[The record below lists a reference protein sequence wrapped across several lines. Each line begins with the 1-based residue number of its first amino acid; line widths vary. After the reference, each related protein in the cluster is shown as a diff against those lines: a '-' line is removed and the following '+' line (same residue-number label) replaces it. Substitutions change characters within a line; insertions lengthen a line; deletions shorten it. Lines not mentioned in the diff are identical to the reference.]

1 MMNLKLLTLLVVCMV
16 VHQTSFAQT
25 DSLKFPDLNY
35 PEYNGYKGKRNCDL
49 PMAEAIFTPL
59 ARQVFNTPDEAQKM
73 LFALE
78 VLKDN
83 CLSVAQIMKLGSLL
97 GEENNRLNFLKK
109 AAPYVYDLMHYGQAT
124 QILKTDGATNDFLR
138 FARQQRQNGGNSNH
152 SNNNNHGQNNNN
164 NNNSNPTHITNTPCL
179 SAISDAEYKALRR
192 QVRRIFTNDL
202 KVATAQRM
210 IRKYRCLNVKQV
222 KGILR
227 LFHYENTSLRIAKF
241 AYDYTVDK
249 RNYMTLK
256 RFFKLPSNRS
266 SFTYFVNSRK

>member
-1 MMNLKLLTLLVVCMV
+1 
-16 VHQTSFAQT
+16 
-25 DSLKFPDLNY
+25 
-35 PEYNGYKGKRNCDL
+35 
-49 PMAEAIFTPL
+49 
-59 ARQVFNTPDEAQKM
+59 
-73 LFALE
+73 
-78 VLKDN
+78 
-83 CLSVAQIMKLGSLL
+83 
-97 GEENNRLNFLKK
+97 
-109 AAPYVYDLMHYGQAT
+109 
-124 QILKTDGATNDFLR
+124 
-138 FARQQRQNGGNSNH
+138 
-152 SNNNNHGQNNNN
+152 
-164 NNNSNPTHITNTPCL
+164 L

-249 RNYMTLK
+249 KNYITLK

>member
-1 MMNLKLLTLLVVCMV
+1 MNLKLLTLLLVCMAWQQV
-16 VHQTSFAQT
+16 SFAQT

-35 PEYNGYKGKRNCDL
+35 PEYNGYRGKRHCDL
-49 PMAEAIFTPL
+49 PMAEAIFMPL

-73 LFALE
+73 LIALE

-109 AAPYVYDLMHYGQAT
+109 AAPHVYDVMHYGQAT
-124 QILKTDGATNDFLR
+124 QILKTDEATNAFLA
-138 FARQQRQNGGNSNH
+138 FARQQRQGGGNNH
-152 SNNNNHGQNNNN
+152 NNNNNHSNNNNN

-179 SAISDAEYKALRR
+179 SAITDAEYRSMRKQIAR
-192 QVRRIFTNDL
+192 VFTNDL

-227 LFHYENTSLRIAKF
+227 LFHYENTSLRVAKF

-249 RNYMTLK
+249 KNYMELK

-266 SFTYFVNSRK
+266 SFTYFVDSRK